1 MRPPAIK
8 RRPDL
13 WKYGVSGDDPILLV
27 RVYEVEDVPKIVPYI
42 KVFHL
47 LKLKNIVCELV
58 VLYEEGGQYD
68 RPIYAGLMEVLRQ
81 YGLEKYAAARG
92 GIILCNLQSKEDAG
106 PVLYRKRLCSGL

>member
-1 MRPPAIK
+1 MDRAAPGDKTQA
-8 RRPDL
+8 DL

-81 YGLEKYAAARG
+81 YGLENMRLHGEESSCAT
-92 GIILCNLQSKEDAG
+92 CSQ
-106 PVLYRKRLCSGL
+106 KRTRTCSIPQAPM